1 MVTLLLVVLI
11 VWLVLLIV
19 KLFLGMFLLRYSRDR
34 YARMKIREHAVAA
47 GKAEKESYD
56 AKGKRIGGFGAV
68 ELGDD
73 RRRWIYADDPDGL
86 KKVRDR
92 DKKMEDRREK
102 GGDGE
107 KDLSGVM
114 RYEMVAKRI
123 W

>member
-34 YARMKIREHAVAA
+34 YSRMKIREHAVAA